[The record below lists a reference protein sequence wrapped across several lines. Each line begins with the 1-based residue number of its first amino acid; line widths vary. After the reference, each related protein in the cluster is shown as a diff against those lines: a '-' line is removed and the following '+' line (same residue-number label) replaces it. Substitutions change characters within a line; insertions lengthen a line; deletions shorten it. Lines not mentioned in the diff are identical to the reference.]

1 MRERRRVDLLAA
13 AGTAVVLIMT
23 VIYIWVMR
31 QQGDRPL
38 VWVLTVLLGGAVLS
52 GYGAMNS
59 SWYRRAALLIA
70 GVLLTIL
77 GILAILSIGYPILAA
92 GILCLI
98 AGARAKR

>member
-1 MRERRRVDLLAA
+1 MSKRRQVDLVAA
-13 AGTAVVLIMT
+13 AGTAIILIMT

-38 VWVLTVLLGGAVLS
+38 VWVLTVLLGGACLS
-52 GYGAMNS
+52 GYGAMNNS
-59 SWYRRAALLIA
+59 QHRRAALLIA